1 MAIRKRP
8 YGDGAREFNRL
19 WDAGSHQDKLDLCQ
33 KYGISYQT
41 GKDWR
46 IFAIDELPQNRIVS
60 DKQPI
65 INLSPIKLKPYEPIM
80 VGRGDPETQVLV
92 LGDGHADEITPT
104 YNAGI
109 YQKRMNTL
117 YQRLLAITHL
127 HRNMYP
133 LNDLV
138 ILDVGDNVHGE
149 NPYQGATI
157 GGVSMGAVDQVYE
170 LALPTIIELL
180 VNLRQEFKSIKFYG
194 VRGNHGRISRIS
206 PSTSNFDL
214 MLYKALSQTKLPAGI
229 EINYSDDFYIMPIIE
244 GFRFFVFHGDQCRAC
259 VDSETECLTREG
271 FKSYKELTAK
281 DELLTYNME
290 GDVCEYQRLKNL
302 YVYPYNGKMIRIK
315 HRSMDMLL
323 TPEHKCV
330 VDYQLYPCQR
340 DGRTSKSTER
350 RLVRADELNYQCSL
364 ILTAELREGS
374 YPQRFSDD
382 FIRII
387 GWTLTEGTVGKKQK
401 RIQIAQSLSE
411 HPDYV
416 NEIETAILNLGYSYT
431 KRYDAEDRH
440 IVKFYIRKEGYEVIK
455 AVLPQAKPFPRWI
468 LRLPTRQLKI
478 LFNTLMKGDGSV
490 DGRSFYTADLE
501 SRDIFQE
508 LCALI
513 GTRSHIGKDRY
524 RIAPVYMPH
533 RSRKGWLTKERQG
546 EENFNGIVWSPE
558 VENKTFV
565 ARRRGKVFITGNTMG
580 VPYFAMTR
588 KIMSWYNTFGGNIP
602 YFVCGHFH
610 KEDYLRI
617 SSNTKLLM
625 NGSLVSDDPYALEVV
640 GTSSVPNYWTFGCH
654 KNRGI
659 TWLYALMLDKAT
671 LPKGI

>member
-109 YQKRMNTL
+109 YQKRVNTL

-244 GFRFFVFHGDQCRAC
+244 GFRFFVFHGDQCRA
-259 VDSETECLTREG
+259 
-271 FKSYKELTAK
+271 
-281 DELLTYNME
+281 
-290 GDVCEYQRLKNL
+290 
-302 YVYPYNGKMIRIK
+302 
-315 HRSMDMLL
+315 
-323 TPEHKCV
+323 
-330 VDYQLYPCQR
+330 
-340 DGRTSKSTER
+340 
-350 RLVRADELNYQCSL
+350 
-364 ILTAELREGS
+364 
-374 YPQRFSDD
+374 
-382 FIRII
+382 
-387 GWTLTEGTVGKKQK
+387 
-401 RIQIAQSLSE
+401 
-411 HPDYV
+411 
-416 NEIETAILNLGYSYT
+416 
-431 KRYDAEDRH
+431 
-440 IVKFYIRKEGYEVIK
+440 
-455 AVLPQAKPFPRWI
+455 
-468 LRLPTRQLKI
+468 
-478 LFNTLMKGDGSV
+478 
-490 DGRSFYTADLE
+490 
-501 SRDIFQE
+501 
-508 LCALI
+508 
-513 GTRSHIGKDRY
+513 
-524 RIAPVYMPH
+524 
-533 RSRKGWLTKERQG
+533 
-546 EENFNGIVWSPE
+546 
-558 VENKTFV
+558 
-565 ARRRGKVFITGNTMG
+565 TMG